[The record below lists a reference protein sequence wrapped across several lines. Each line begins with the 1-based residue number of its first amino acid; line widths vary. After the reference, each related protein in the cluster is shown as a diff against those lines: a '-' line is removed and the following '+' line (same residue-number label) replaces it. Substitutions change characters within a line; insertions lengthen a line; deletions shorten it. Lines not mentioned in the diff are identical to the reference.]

1 MMDAKNL
8 SWNQIKELA
17 QMAIDS
23 GNEFSLDVTKDG
35 DVNINISKS
44 SIPYYPITIN
54 QPFDF
59 GKPYVTW
66 EDNNTSKINPDIN
79 YTKVTC

>member
-1 MMDAKNL
+1 MDVKNL
-8 SWNQIKELA
+8 SWDQIKELA

-23 GNEFSLDVTKDG
+23 ENEFSLDVTKDG
-35 DVNINISKS
+35 DVNINIFKPSK
-44 SIPYYPITIN
+44 PYNPITIT

-66 EDNNTSKINPDIN
+66 EDNTTGKINPDIN
-79 YTKVTC
+79 YARVTC